1 MRKMFFSETK
11 YLLILKIKN
20 KMKNLQELNLVE
32 LNAQEVK
39 EIDGGDFL
47 AGFHAASKGE
57 GLCPGWDA
65 ATVRGWYAHNI
76 IKALSF

>member
-1 MRKMFFSETK
+1 M
-11 YLLILKIKN
+11 
-20 KMKNLQELNLVE
+20 NLVE

-39 EIDGGDFL
+39 SIDGGDFL